1 MCFTPQANLSVK
13 VAKLQGQ
20 RAWKVANTTKNGIII
35 VEVVVK
41 CADVRVSWTWSTSAL
56 SRDVLETCALLNID
70 YINFTRVACIFYAS
84 CAFGKM

>member
-20 RAWKVANTTKNGIII
+20 GACKRLPTQQKNGIIT

-41 CADVRVSWTWSTSAL
+41 RADVRVSWTWSTSAL
-56 SRDVLETCALLNID
+56 SRDVLEVRYQI
-70 YINFTRVACIFYAS
+70 
-84 CAFGKM
+84 